1 LLFYLLGEVGGHG
14 FLELGNRVQRGV
26 GGVEGWLGV
35 FRMGRGGTDGV
46 SLGQIALTVGRLGE
60 FASCYGVN
68 LAGSIGVGALRSTTV
83 FSDR

>member
-46 SLGQIALTVGRLGE
+46 SLGQIALTVGRLG
-60 FASCYGVN
+60 SLL
-68 LAGSIGVGALRSTTV
+68 LAMG
-83 FSDR
+83 